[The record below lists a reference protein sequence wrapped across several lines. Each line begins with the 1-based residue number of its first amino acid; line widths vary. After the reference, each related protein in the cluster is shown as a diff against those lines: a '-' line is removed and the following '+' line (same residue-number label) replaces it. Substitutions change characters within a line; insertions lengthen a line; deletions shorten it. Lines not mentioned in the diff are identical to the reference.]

1 MFVIISDMLKGHR
14 DMKMKALFLLILLG
28 MSVAAPGHA
37 APLTSMTAMHDW
49 SELQLVA
56 NKKSKKKYNNYNK
69 YKYAKDEPYIPGHV
83 RTPYGYRDCIG
94 WWERLSDGR
103 MLCHG
108 QLIRDY

>member
-1 MFVIISDMLKGHR
+1 
-14 DMKMKALFLLILLG
+14 MKTQILALLILLG
-28 MSVAAPGHA
+28 TCAALPATAAPFSA
-37 APLTSMTAMHDW
+37 APAILDGP
-49 SELQLVA
+49 ELMQVA
-56 NKKSKKKYNNYNK
+56 NKKTKKKYKN

-108 QLIRDY
+108 QLIRDD